1 MSDYAALGLVA
12 VATPQANTTVESEMS
27 VLLKP
32 GLGLATVRLHS
43 QIADARAR
51 LVGYLDRLAPA
62 LETLDNAPVVVAGF
76 ACTGTSYLLDAG
88 REAAE
93 LERLGALRKHP
104 VISASQ
110 SIRAALQALGARRIA
125 IVSPYPAWLRD
136 ACVAYLPRWGMEITQ
151 VQGLPG
157 DRSDTRRIYALGGR
171 QIQEGLAALRTENA
185 DAILISGTGA
195 PTLGPLARYH
205 GALPLLSSNLC
216 LAWAL
221 EQTAAGA
228 ALDAASLQAK
238 LADPGWRGRLAQRF
252 PQALEGLD

>member
-1 MSDYAALGLVA
+1 MTDYASLGLVA

-43 QIADARAR
+43 RVTDPRAR
-51 LVGYLDRLAPA
+51 LIDYLERLAPA
-62 LETLDNAPVVVAGF
+62 LDTLDNAPVVVAGF
-76 ACTGTSYLLDAG
+76 ACTGTSYLLDTG

-93 LERLGALRKHP
+93 LERLSVLRKHA
-104 VISASQ
+104 VLSASQ
-110 SIRAALQALGARRIA
+110 AIRAALHALGARRVA
-125 IVSPYPAWLRD
+125 LVSPYPIWLRD
-136 ACVAYLPRWGMEITQ
+136 ACVAYLPRWGVEITQ

-157 DRSDTRRIYALGGR
+157 DRTDTRRIYALGGR
-171 QIQEGLAALRTENA
+171 DIQQSLAALNAVGA
-185 DAILISGTGA
+185 DAILVSGTGA

-205 GALPLLSSNLC
+205 GVLPLLSSNLC

-221 EQTAAGA
+221 EQSAAGA
-228 ALDAASLQAK
+228 ALDAASLHAK
-238 LADPGWRGRLAQRF
+238 LADSGWRLRLAQRF